1 MKIYNLKT
9 TIDIGEYAGLTVA
22 EALEKNK
29 KSIFQMIKEHKLY
42 FSDEVLELAN
52 ITKIIHDHN
61 PKLEWEKHESK
72 THKKLKK
79 DTKNL
84 DEIMDELED
93 DRHKLIFD
101 EDINEDILE
110 NSEHGD
116 EVMEEYGNDP
126 IIIDTNLEF

>member
-1 MKIYNLKT
+1 MP
-9 TIDIGEYAGLTVA
+9 GLTVA

-72 THKKLKK
+72 THKKIEKKILK
-79 DTKNL
+79 
-84 DEIMDELED
+84 I
-93 DRHKLIFD
+93 
-101 EDINEDILE
+101 
-110 NSEHGD
+110 
-116 EVMEEYGNDP
+116 
-126 IIIDTNLEF
+126 